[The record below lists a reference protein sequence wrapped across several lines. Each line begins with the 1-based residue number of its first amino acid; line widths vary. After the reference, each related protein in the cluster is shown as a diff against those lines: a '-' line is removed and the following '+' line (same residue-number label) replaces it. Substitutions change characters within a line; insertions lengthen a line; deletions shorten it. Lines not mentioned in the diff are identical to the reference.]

1 MVAFTISSTPTDVA
15 FRQCRP
21 GERQQLLG
29 TSVSLAEPGADGSC
43 KGQGPWAQEQR
54 KVNAGLGPCVV
65 RGREPRQDLLLSGL
79 PNRQVLLGRRDDDS
93 Y

>member
-1 MVAFTISSTPTDVA
+1 MLLPFHPHQLTWPSDSVDL
-15 FRQCRP
+15 

-65 RGREPRQDLLLSGL
+65 RGREPTQDLLLSGL